1 MLNCLLTPDIPDAAA
16 PVAPASNESAGAPLV
31 RARCGQRCFPGF
43 PVRLHHVLALSDLTP
58 ASRPALEFAF
68 EVAEHFQ
75 ARLTLLHGGQTA
87 TGDDEGERARLL
99 CLFWD
104 AKRRH
109 PDASVCLALN
119 RCPDQVWA
127 TAVARQADLIVV
139 PPPVLRRFGP
149 LLTRET
155 GREWLCGAPCPVVV
169 VDGARPMDGEGA

>member
-16 PVAPASNESAGAPLV
+16 RVAPPSNEKAGAPLV

-43 PVRLHHVLALSDLTP
+43 PARLRHVLALSDLTP
-58 ASRPALEFAF
+58 ASRPALEFAL
-68 EVAEHFQ
+68 EVAERFQ
-75 ARLTLLHGGQTA
+75 THLTLLHGGQTA
-87 TGDDEGERARLL
+87 PGEEEGERARLL
-99 CLFWD
+99 CLSWD

-119 RCPDQVWA
+119 RRPEQVWA

-149 LLTRET
+149 LVTREA
-155 GREWLCGAPCPVVV
+155 GRERLRGAPCPVVV
-169 VDGARPMDGEGA
+169 VDGALSPEGAGA